1 MAICDSPY
9 LIKCLDVYE
18 NDDLK
23 IIIME
28 FCNGGTLESYI
39 KDKVKIS

>member
-1 MAICDSPY
+1 MEMCNSPY

-18 NDDLK
+18 NQDLK
-23 IIIME
+23 IIVME

-39 KDKVKIS
+39 LERKKIP